1 MEKKIYSRPYA
12 AEECFTP
19 NQYVASC
26 AVEPDIPTGYSTD
39 HFYIDGLHHGN
50 NTHHSSDAEGKCS
63 GDEHVNGLKTLDNK
77 AMQGRGLAK
86 FIENYPNYHI
96 DQGYYDLTGGNQ
108 GIGQWY
114 TNTRYFEPFLILHPA
129 NGSSQF
135 YFLGAGTKTSDN
147 AWDYVTPSM
156 KNQS

>member
-1 MEKKIYSRPYA
+1 MEKKIYSRPNA

-26 AVEPDIPTGYSTD
+26 AVEPDIPSGYTTN
-39 HFYIDGLHHGN
+39 HFYIDGLDN
-50 NTHHSSDAEGKCS
+50 ASDRHSHTLDGRCAASN
-63 GDEHVNGLKTLDNK
+63 EHVNGLKTLDNK

-96 DQGYYDLTGGNQ
+96 DQGYYDLTASNACNGRS
-108 GIGQWY
+108 Y
-114 TNTRYFEPFLILHPA
+114 TDTRYFEPFLILHA
-129 NGSSQF
+129 NNGSSQY
-135 YFLGAGTKTSDN
+135 YFLGQGTKTSDD
-147 AWDYVTPSM
+147 AWDYVVPSM